1 MVVVVTGDE
10 KDVAVATVLQRE
22 LVETVRLTVLVSQR
36 PKHFVVERLITTVQL
51 QEKQNKVIKK
61 AIKLGPQDS

>member
-1 MVVVVTGDE
+1 MVVAGDE
-10 KDVAVATVLQRE
+10 EDVSVATVLQRE
-22 LVETVRLTVLVSQR
+22 LVETVRLTVLVPQR